1 MNILIVEDEFLTSKF
16 IQESL
21 YGLGFSSV
29 FITDNAIDADI
40 LIKEKNIAL
49 IFMDINIKG
58 PKDGLQ
64 LATEISKKY
73 NIKIV
78 FITSYQD
85 TQTIQEASLSTP
97 LGYLIKPI
105 IKADIES
112 VMMICKNFFNHS
124 NNEKD
129 SIFINIDI
137 YKYNKINNLLYENE
151 KLITLSK
158 LENKTIEIFIKYLN
172 TPISNETLISYLWQ
186 EEKNNSSLR
195 ELISRLRKKVPNLKI
210 KNYSNIGYILEN

>member
-16 IQESL
+16 IQETL
-21 YGLGFSSV
+21 YSLGFLSV
-29 FITDNAIDADI
+29 FITDNAIDANI
-40 LIKEKNIAL
+40 MLQEKNIDL

-58 PKDGLQ
+58 PKDGLY
-64 LATEISKKY
+64 LAIEISKKY
-73 NIKIV
+73 NTKIV

-85 TQTIQEASLSTP
+85 TNTIQEASLSTP

-112 VMMICKNFFNHS
+112 IMMISKNFFNYYQES
-124 NNEKD
+124 T
-129 SIFINIDI
+129 FINIDI
-137 YKYNKINNLLYENE
+137 YKYDKINNLLYEDE

-158 LENKTIEIFIKYLN
+158 LENKAIEIFIKQLN
-172 TPISNETLISYLWQ
+172 TPISNEILISYLWP

-210 KNYSNIGYILEN
+210 INHSNIGYILKN

>member
-16 IQESL
+16 IQETL
-21 YGLGFSSV
+21 YSLGFLSV
-29 FITDNAIDADI
+29 FITDNAIDVNI
-40 LIKEKNIAL
+40 MLQEKNIDL

-58 PKDGLQ
+58 PKDGLY
-64 LATEISKKY
+64 LAIEISKKY
-73 NIKIV
+73 NTKIV

-85 TQTIQEASLSTP
+85 TNTIQEASLSTP

-112 VMMICKNFFNHS
+112 IMMISKNFFNYYQES
-124 NNEKD
+124 T
-129 SIFINIDI
+129 FINIDI
-137 YKYNKINNLLYENE
+137 YKYDKINNLLYEDE

-158 LENKTIEIFIKYLN
+158 LENKAIEIFIKQLN
-172 TPISNETLISYLWQ
+172 TPISNEILISYLWQ

-195 ELISRLRKKVPNLKI
+195 ELISRLRKKVHNLKI

>member
-1 MNILIVEDEFLTSKF
+1 MNILIVEDEYLTSKF

-21 YGLGFSSV
+21 YSLGFLSV

-151 KLITLSK
+151 KLIALSK

-186 EEKNNSSLR
+186 EEKSNSSLR

>member
-1 MNILIVEDEFLTSKF
+1 MNILIVEDEYLTSKF

-21 YGLGFSSV
+21 YSLGFSSV
-29 FITDNAIDADI
+29 FITDNAIDANI

-64 LATEISKKY
+64 LATEISKKH

-97 LGYLIKPI
+97 LGYLVKPI

-112 VMMICKNFFNHS
+112 IMMICKNFFNHS

-158 LENKTIEIFIKYLN
+158 LENKAIEIFIKQLN

-195 ELISRLRKKVPNLKI
+195 ELISRLRKKAPNLKI

>member
-21 YGLGFSSV
+21 YSLGFLSV
-29 FITDNAIDADI
+29 FITDNAIDTNIMMQEKDI
-40 LIKEKNIAL
+40 DL

-58 PKDGLQ
+58 PKDGLH
-64 LATEISKKY
+64 LATEINKKY
-73 NIKIV
+73 NTKIV

-85 TQTIQEASLSTP
+85 TNTIQEASLSSP

-112 VMMICKNFFNHS
+112 IMMICKNFFNY

-129 SIFINIDI
+129 STFINIDI
-137 YKYNKINNLLYENE
+137 YKYNKINNLLYEGE
-151 KLITLSK
+151 KLISLSK
-158 LENKTIEIFIKYLN
+158 LENKTIEIFIKHLN
-172 TPISNETLISYLWQ
+172 TPISNEMLILYLWQ

-210 KNYSNIGYILEN
+210 KNHSNIGYILEN

>member
-16 IQESL
+16 IQETL
-21 YGLGFSSV
+21 YSLGFLSV
-29 FITDNAIDADI
+29 FITDNAIDANI
-40 LIKEKNIAL
+40 MLQEKNIDL

-58 PKDGLQ
+58 PKDGLY
-64 LATEISKKY
+64 LAIEISKKY
-73 NIKIV
+73 NTKIV

-85 TQTIQEASLSTP
+85 TNTIQEASLSTP

-112 VMMICKNFFNHS
+112 IMMISKNFFNYYQES
-124 NNEKD
+124 T
-129 SIFINIDI
+129 FINIDI
-137 YKYNKINNLLYENE
+137 YKYDKTNNLLYEDE

-158 LENKTIEIFIKYLN
+158 LENKAIEIFIKYLN
-172 TPISNETLISYLWQ
+172 LPISNEILISYLWQ

-195 ELISRLRKKVPNLKI
+195 ELISRLRKKVHNLKI

>member
-16 IQESL
+16 IQETL
-21 YGLGFSSV
+21 YSLGFLSV
-29 FITDNAIDADI
+29 FITDNAIDVNI
-40 LIKEKNIAL
+40 MLQEKNIDL

-58 PKDGLQ
+58 PKDGLY
-64 LATEISKKY
+64 LAIEISKKY
-73 NIKIV
+73 NTKIV

-85 TQTIQEASLSTP
+85 TNTIQEASLSTP

-112 VMMICKNFFNHS
+112 IMMISKNFFNYYQES
-124 NNEKD
+124 T
-129 SIFINIDI
+129 FININV
-137 YKYNKINNLLYENE
+137 YKYDKINNLLYEDE

-158 LENKTIEIFIKYLN
+158 LENKAIEIFIKYLN
-172 TPISNETLISYLWQ
+172 LPISNEILISYLWQ

>member
-1 MNILIVEDEFLTSKF
+1 MNILIVEDEYLTSKF

-21 YGLGFSSV
+21 YSLGFLSV

-129 SIFINIDI
+129 TIFINIDI

-151 KLITLSK
+151 KLIALSK

-186 EEKNNSSLR
+186 EEKSNSSLR

>member
-16 IQESL
+16 IQETL
-21 YGLGFSSV
+21 YSLGFLSV
-29 FITDNAIDADI
+29 FITDNAIDANI
-40 LIKEKNIAL
+40 MLQEKNIDL

-58 PKDGLQ
+58 PKDGLY
-64 LATEISKKY
+64 LAIEISKKY
-73 NIKIV
+73 NTKIV

-85 TQTIQEASLSTP
+85 TNTIQEASLSTP

-112 VMMICKNFFNHS
+112 IMMISKNFFNYYQKS
-124 NNEKD
+124 T
-129 SIFINIDI
+129 FINIDI
-137 YKYNKINNLLYENE
+137 YKYDKINNLLYEDE

-158 LENKTIEIFIKYLN
+158 LENKAIEIFIKYLN
-172 TPISNETLISYLWQ
+172 LPISNEILISYLWQ

-210 KNYSNIGYILEN
+210 INHSNIGYILKN

>member
-1 MNILIVEDEFLTSKF
+1 MNILIVEDEYLTSKF
-16 IQESL
+16 IRESL
-21 YGLGFSSV
+21 YSLGFISI
-29 FITDNAIDADI
+29 FTTDNAVDTNLI
-40 LIKEKNIAL
+40 IKEKNIDL

-58 PKDGLQ
+58 PKDGVQ
-64 LATEISKKY
+64 LAIEISKKY
-73 NIKIV
+73 STKIV

-85 TQTIQEASLSTP
+85 TNTIQEASFSSP

-112 VMMICKNFFNHS
+112 IMMISKNFFNYYQES
-124 NNEKD
+124 T
-129 SIFINIDI
+129 FINIDI
-137 YKYNKINNLLYENE
+137 YKYDKINNLLYEDE

-158 LENKTIEIFIKYLN
+158 LENKAIEIFIKYLN
-172 TPISNETLISYLWQ
+172 LPISNEILISYLWQ

-195 ELISRLRKKVPNLKI
+195 ELISRLRKKVHNLKI

>member
-16 IQESL
+16 IQETL
-21 YGLGFSSV
+21 YSLGFLSV
-29 FITDNAIDADI
+29 FITDNAIDANI
-40 LIKEKNIAL
+40 MLQEKNIDL

-58 PKDGLQ
+58 PKDGLY
-64 LATEISKKY
+64 LAIEISKKY
-73 NIKIV
+73 NTKIV

-85 TQTIQEASLSTP
+85 TNTIQEASLSTP

-112 VMMICKNFFNHS
+112 IMMISKNFFNYYQES
-124 NNEKD
+124 T
-129 SIFINIDI
+129 FINIDI
-137 YKYNKINNLLYENE
+137 YKYDKINNLLYEDE

-158 LENKTIEIFIKYLN
+158 LENKAIEIFIKYLN
-172 TPISNETLISYLWQ
+172 LPISNEILISYLWQ

-210 KNYSNIGYILEN
+210 INHSNIGYILKN

>member
-16 IQESL
+16 IQETL
-21 YGLGFSSV
+21 YSLGFLSV
-29 FITDNAIDADI
+29 FITDNALDANI
-40 LIKEKNIAL
+40 MLQEKNIDL

-58 PKDGLQ
+58 PKDGLY
-64 LATEISKKY
+64 LAIEISKKY
-73 NIKIV
+73 NTKIV

-85 TQTIQEASLSTP
+85 TNTIQEASLSTP

-112 VMMICKNFFNHS
+112 IMMISKNFFNYYQES
-124 NNEKD
+124 T
-129 SIFINIDI
+129 FINIDI
-137 YKYNKINNLLYENE
+137 YKYDKINNLLYEDE

-158 LENKTIEIFIKYLN
+158 LENKAIEIFIKQLN
-172 TPISNETLISYLWQ
+172 TPISNEILISYLWQ

>member
-16 IQESL
+16 IQETL
-21 YGLGFSSV
+21 YSLGFLSV
-29 FITDNAIDADI
+29 FITDNAIDVNI
-40 LIKEKNIAL
+40 MLQEKNIDL

-58 PKDGLQ
+58 PKDGLY
-64 LATEISKKY
+64 LAIEISKKY
-73 NIKIV
+73 NTKIV

-85 TQTIQEASLSTP
+85 TNTIQEASLSTP

-112 VMMICKNFFNHS
+112 IMMISKNFFNYYQES
-124 NNEKD
+124 T
-129 SIFINIDI
+129 FININV
-137 YKYNKINNLLYENE
+137 YKYDKINNLLYEDE
-151 KLITLSK
+151 KLIILSK
-158 LENKTIEIFIKYLN
+158 LENKAIEIFIKQLN
-172 TPISNETLISYLWQ
+172 TPISNELFISYLWQ

>member
-29 FITDNAIDADI
+29 FIVDNAVDANI
-40 LIKEKNIAL
+40 EIKEKNIDL
-49 IFMDINIKG
+49 IVMDINIKG

-64 LATEISKKY
+64 LASEISKRY
-73 NIKIV
+73 NIKII

-85 TQTIQEASLSTP
+85 TQTIQEASFSTP

-105 IKADIES
+105 IRADIES
-112 VMMICKNFFNHS
+112 IMMISKNFFNYH
-124 NNEKD
+124 EKE
-129 SIFINIDI
+129 SVFFNIDN
-137 YKYNKINNLLYENE
+137 YKYDKVNNILYEND
-151 KLITLSK
+151 KVITLSK
-158 LENKTIEIFIKYLN
+158 LENKAIEIFVKYFN
-172 TPISNETLISYLWQ
+172 TPISNEMLISYLWK

-210 KNYSNIGYILEN
+210 RNHSNIGYVLEN

>member
-1 MNILIVEDEFLTSKF
+1 
-16 IQESL
+16 
-21 YGLGFSSV
+21 LGFLSV

-73 NIKIV
+73 NIQIV

-105 IKADIES
+105 IKAD
-112 VMMICKNFFNHS
+112 
-124 NNEKD
+124 
-129 SIFINIDI
+129 
-137 YKYNKINNLLYENE
+137 
-151 KLITLSK
+151 
-158 LENKTIEIFIKYLN
+158 
-172 TPISNETLISYLWQ
+172 
-186 EEKNNSSLR
+186 
-195 ELISRLRKKVPNLKI
+195 
-210 KNYSNIGYILEN
+210 

>member
-1 MNILIVEDEFLTSKF
+1 MNILIVEDEYLTSKF

-21 YGLGFSSV
+21 YSLGFLSV

-78 FITSYQD
+78 FITSYM
-85 TQTIQEASLSTP
+85 E
-97 LGYLIKPI
+97 
-105 IKADIES
+105 
-112 VMMICKNFFNHS
+112 H
-124 NNEKD
+124 
-129 SIFINIDI
+129 
-137 YKYNKINNLLYENE
+137 
-151 KLITLSK
+151 
-158 LENKTIEIFIKYLN
+158 
-172 TPISNETLISYLWQ
+172 
-186 EEKNNSSLR
+186 
-195 ELISRLRKKVPNLKI
+195 
-210 KNYSNIGYILEN
+210 

>member
-16 IQESL
+16 IQETL
-21 YGLGFSSV
+21 YSLGFLSV
-29 FITDNAIDADI
+29 FITDNAIDVNI
-40 LIKEKNIAL
+40 MLQEKNIDL

-58 PKDGLQ
+58 PKDGLY
-64 LATEISKKY
+64 LAIEISKKY
-73 NIKIV
+73 NTKIV

-85 TQTIQEASLSTP
+85 TNTIQEASLSTP

-112 VMMICKNFFNHS
+112 IMMISKNFLNY
-124 NNEKD
+124 NQKEPT
-129 SIFINIDI
+129 FINIDI
-137 YKYNKINNLLYENE
+137 YKYDKINSLLYEDE

-158 LENKTIEIFIKYLN
+158 LENKAIEIFIKQLN
-172 TPISNETLISYLWQ
+172 SPISNETLISYLWQ
-186 EEKNNSSLR
+186 EERNSSSLR
-195 ELISRLRKKVPNLKI
+195 ELISRLRKKAPNLKI

>member
-1 MNILIVEDEFLTSKF
+1 MNILIVEDEYLTSKF
-16 IQESL
+16 IRESL
-21 YGLGFSSV
+21 YSLGFISI
-29 FITDNAIDADI
+29 FTTDNAVDTNLI
-40 LIKEKNIAL
+40 IKEKNIDL

-58 PKDGLQ
+58 PKDGVQ
-64 LATEISKKY
+64 LAIEISKKY
-73 NIKIV
+73 STKIV

-85 TQTIQEASLSTP
+85 TNTIQEASFSSP

-112 VMMICKNFFNHS
+112 IMMISKNFFNYYQES
-124 NNEKD
+124 T
-129 SIFINIDI
+129 FINIDI
-137 YKYNKINNLLYENE
+137 YKYDKINNLLYEDE

>member
-16 IQESL
+16 IQETL
-21 YGLGFSSV
+21 YSLGFLSV
-29 FITDNAIDADI
+29 FITDNAIDANI
-40 LIKEKNIAL
+40 MLQEKNIDL

-58 PKDGLQ
+58 PKDGLY
-64 LATEISKKY
+64 LAIEISKKY
-73 NIKIV
+73 NTKIV

-85 TQTIQEASLSTP
+85 TNTIQEASLSTP

-112 VMMICKNFFNHS
+112 IMMISKNFFNYYQES
-124 NNEKD
+124 T
-129 SIFINIDI
+129 FINIDI
-137 YKYNKINNLLYENE
+137 YKYDKINNLLYEDE

-158 LENKTIEIFIKYLN
+158 LENKAIEIFIKYLN
-172 TPISNETLISYLWQ
+172 LPISNEILISYLWQ

>member
-16 IQESL
+16 IQETL
-21 YGLGFSSV
+21 YSLGFLSV
-29 FITDNAIDADI
+29 FITDNAIDVNI
-40 LIKEKNIAL
+40 MLQEKNIDL

-58 PKDGLQ
+58 PKDGLY
-64 LATEISKKY
+64 LAIEISKKY
-73 NIKIV
+73 NTKIV

-85 TQTIQEASLSTP
+85 TNTIQEASLSTP

-112 VMMICKNFFNHS
+112 IMMISKNFFNYYQKS
-124 NNEKD
+124 T
-129 SIFINIDI
+129 FINIDI
-137 YKYNKINNLLYENE
+137 YKYDKTNNLLYEDE

-158 LENKTIEIFIKYLN
+158 LENKAIEIFIKYLN
-172 TPISNETLISYLWQ
+172 LPISNEILISYLWQ

-210 KNYSNIGYILEN
+210 INHSNIGYILKN

>member
-16 IQESL
+16 IQETL
-21 YGLGFSSV
+21 YSLGFLSV
-29 FITDNAIDADI
+29 FITDNAIDTNI
-40 LIKEKNIAL
+40 MMQEKNIDL

-58 PKDGLQ
+58 PKDGLH
-64 LATEISKKY
+64 LAIEISKKY
-73 NIKIV
+73 KTKIV

-85 TQTIQEASLSTP
+85 TNTIQEASLSTP

-112 VMMICKNFFNHS
+112 IMMISKNFLNY
-124 NNEKD
+124 NQKEPT
-129 SIFINIDI
+129 FINIDI
-137 YKYNKINNLLYENE
+137 YKYDKINSLLYEDE

-158 LENKTIEIFIKYLN
+158 LENKAIEIFIKQLN
-172 TPISNETLISYLWQ
+172 SPISNETLISYLWQ
-186 EEKNNSSLR
+186 EEKNSSSLR

>member
-21 YGLGFSSV
+21 NSLGFLSV
-29 FITDNAIDADI
+29 FIVDNAIDANI
-40 LIKEKNIAL
+40 TLVEKNIDL

-64 LATEISKKY
+64 LAAEISKKY
-73 NIKIV
+73 NTKIV

-85 TQTIQEASLSTP
+85 TQTIQEASFSTP

-112 VMMICKNFFNHS
+112 IMMISKNFFN
-124 NNEKD
+124 NNEKE
-129 SIFINIDI
+129 STFMNIDS
-137 YKYNKINNLLYENE
+137 YKYDKINNILYENN
-151 KLITLSK
+151 KVITLSK
-158 LENKTIEIFIKYLN
+158 LENKAIEIFVKYMN
-172 TPISNETLISYLWQ
+172 IPISNDILISYLWK

-210 KNYSNIGYILEN
+210 RNHSNIGYILEK

>member
-16 IQESL
+16 IQETL
-21 YGLGFSSV
+21 YSLGFLSV
-29 FITDNAIDADI
+29 FITDNALDANI
-40 LIKEKNIAL
+40 MLQEKNIDL

-58 PKDGLQ
+58 PKDGLY
-64 LATEISKKY
+64 LAIEISKKY
-73 NIKIV
+73 NTKIV

-85 TQTIQEASLSTP
+85 TNTIQEASLSTP

-112 VMMICKNFFNHS
+112 IMMISKNFFNYYQES
-124 NNEKD
+124 T
-129 SIFINIDI
+129 FININV
-137 YKYNKINNLLYENE
+137 YKYDKINNLLYEDE

-158 LENKTIEIFIKYLN
+158 LENKAIEIFIKQLN
-172 TPISNETLISYLWQ
+172 TPISNEILISYLWQ

-195 ELISRLRKKVPNLKI
+195 ELISRLRKKVHNLKI

>member
-16 IQESL
+16 IQETL
-21 YGLGFSSV
+21 YSLGFLSV
-29 FITDNAIDADI
+29 FITDNALDANI
-40 LIKEKNIAL
+40 MLQEKNIDL

-58 PKDGLQ
+58 PKDGLY
-64 LATEISKKY
+64 LAIEISKKY
-73 NIKIV
+73 NTKIV

-85 TQTIQEASLSTP
+85 TNTIQEASLSTP

-112 VMMICKNFFNHS
+112 IMMISKNFFNYYQES
-124 NNEKD
+124 T
-129 SIFINIDI
+129 FINIDI
-137 YKYNKINNLLYENE
+137 YKYDKINNLLYEDE

-158 LENKTIEIFIKYLN
+158 LENKAIEIFIKQLN
-172 TPISNETLISYLWQ
+172 TPISNEILISYLWQ

-195 ELISRLRKKVPNLKI
+195 ELISRLRKKVHNLKI

>member
-16 IQESL
+16 IQETL
-21 YGLGFSSV
+21 YSLGFLSV
-29 FITDNAIDADI
+29 FITDNALDANI
-40 LIKEKNIAL
+40 MLQEKNIDL

-58 PKDGLQ
+58 PKDGLY
-64 LATEISKKY
+64 LAIEISKKY
-73 NIKIV
+73 NTKIV

-85 TQTIQEASLSTP
+85 TNTIQEASLSIP

-112 VMMICKNFFNHS
+112 IMMISKNFFNYYQKS
-124 NNEKD
+124 T
-129 SIFINIDI
+129 FINIDI
-137 YKYNKINNLLYENE
+137 YKYDKTNNLLYEDE

-158 LENKTIEIFIKYLN
+158 LENKAIEIFIKYLN
-172 TPISNETLISYLWQ
+172 LPISNEILISYLWQ

-210 KNYSNIGYILEN
+210 INHSNIGYILKN

>member
-16 IQESL
+16 IQETL
-21 YGLGFSSV
+21 YSLGFLSV
-29 FITDNAIDADI
+29 FITDNAIDVNI
-40 LIKEKNIAL
+40 MLQEKNIDL

-58 PKDGLQ
+58 PKDGLY
-64 LATEISKKY
+64 LAIEISKKY
-73 NIKIV
+73 NTKIV

-85 TQTIQEASLSTP
+85 TNTIQEASLSTP

-112 VMMICKNFFNHS
+112 IMMISKNFFNYYQKS
-124 NNEKD
+124 T
-129 SIFINIDI
+129 FINIDI
-137 YKYNKINNLLYENE
+137 YKYDKINNLLYEDE

-158 LENKTIEIFIKYLN
+158 LENKAIEIFIKYLN
-172 TPISNETLISYLWQ
+172 LPISNEILISYLWQ

-210 KNYSNIGYILEN
+210 INHSNIGYILKN

>member
-16 IQESL
+16 IQETL
-21 YGLGFSSV
+21 YSLGFLSV
-29 FITDNAIDADI
+29 FITDNALDANI
-40 LIKEKNIAL
+40 MLQEKNIDL

-58 PKDGLQ
+58 PKDGLY
-64 LATEISKKY
+64 LAIEISKKY
-73 NIKIV
+73 NTKIV

-85 TQTIQEASLSTP
+85 TNTIQEASLSTP

-112 VMMICKNFFNHS
+112 IMMISKNFFNYYQKS
-124 NNEKD
+124 T
-129 SIFINIDI
+129 FINIDI
-137 YKYNKINNLLYENE
+137 YKYDKTNNLLYEDE

-158 LENKTIEIFIKYLN
+158 LENKAIEIFIKYLN
-172 TPISNETLISYLWQ
+172 LPISNEILISYLWQ

-210 KNYSNIGYILEN
+210 INHSNIGYILKN

>member
-16 IQESL
+16 IQETL
-21 YGLGFSSV
+21 YSLGFLSV
-29 FITDNAIDADI
+29 FITDNAIDANI
-40 LIKEKNIAL
+40 MLQEKNIDL

-58 PKDGLQ
+58 PKDGLY
-64 LATEISKKY
+64 LAIEISKKY
-73 NIKIV
+73 NTKIV

-85 TQTIQEASLSTP
+85 TNTIQEASLSTP

-112 VMMICKNFFNHS
+112 IMMISKNFFNYYQKS
-124 NNEKD
+124 T
-129 SIFINIDI
+129 FINIDI
-137 YKYNKINNLLYENE
+137 YKYDKTNNLLYEDE

-158 LENKTIEIFIKYLN
+158 LENKAIEIFIKYLN
-172 TPISNETLISYLWQ
+172 LPISNEILISYLWQ

-210 KNYSNIGYILEN
+210 INHSNIGYILKN

>member
-16 IQESL
+16 IQETL
-21 YGLGFSSV
+21 YSLGFLSV
-29 FITDNAIDADI
+29 FITDNAIDANI
-40 LIKEKNIAL
+40 MLQEKNIDL

-58 PKDGLQ
+58 PKDGLY
-64 LATEISKKY
+64 LAIEISKKY
-73 NIKIV
+73 NTKIV

-85 TQTIQEASLSTP
+85 TNTIQEASLSTP

-112 VMMICKNFFNHS
+112 IMMISKNFFNYYQES
-124 NNEKD
+124 T
-129 SIFINIDI
+129 FINIDI
-137 YKYNKINNLLYENE
+137 YKYDKINNLLYEDE

-158 LENKTIEIFIKYLN
+158 LENKAIEIFIKQLN
-172 TPISNETLISYLWQ
+172 TPISNEILISYLWQ

-195 ELISRLRKKVPNLKI
+195 ELISRLRKKVHNLKI

>member
-16 IQESL
+16 IQETL
-21 YGLGFSSV
+21 YSLGFLSV
-29 FITDNAIDADI
+29 FITDNALDANI
-40 LIKEKNIAL
+40 MLQEKNIDL

-58 PKDGLQ
+58 PKDGLY
-64 LATEISKKY
+64 LAIEISKKY
-73 NIKIV
+73 NTKIV

-85 TQTIQEASLSTP
+85 TNTIQEASLSTP

-112 VMMICKNFFNHS
+112 IMMISKNFFNYYQES
-124 NNEKD
+124 T
-129 SIFINIDI
+129 FINIDI
-137 YKYNKINNLLYENE
+137 YKYDKINNLLYEDE

-158 LENKTIEIFIKYLN
+158 LENKAIEIFIKYLN
-172 TPISNETLISYLWQ
+172 LPISNEILISYLWQ

>member
-16 IQESL
+16 IQETL
-21 YGLGFSSV
+21 YSLGFLSV
-29 FITDNAIDADI
+29 FITDNALDANI
-40 LIKEKNIAL
+40 MLQEKNIDL

-58 PKDGLQ
+58 PKDGLY
-64 LATEISKKY
+64 LAIEISKKY
-73 NIKIV
+73 NTKIV

-85 TQTIQEASLSTP
+85 TNTIQEASLSTP

-112 VMMICKNFFNHS
+112 IMMISKNFFNYYQES
-124 NNEKD
+124 T
-129 SIFINIDI
+129 FINIDI
-137 YKYNKINNLLYENE
+137 YKYDKTNNLLYEDE

-158 LENKTIEIFIKYLN
+158 LENKAIEIFIKYLN
-172 TPISNETLISYLWQ
+172 LPISNEILISYLWQ

-210 KNYSNIGYILEN
+210 INHSNIGYILKN

>member
-1 MNILIVEDEFLTSKF
+1 MNILIVEDEFITSKF

-21 YGLGFSSV
+21 NSLGFLSV
-29 FITDNAIDADI
+29 FITDNAIDTNI
-40 LIKEKNIAL
+40 TIKEKNIDL

-58 PKDGLQ
+58 PTDGLQ

-73 NIKIV
+73 SIKIV

-85 TQTIQEASLSTP
+85 TQTIQEASLSSP

-112 VMMICKNFFNHS
+112 IMMISKNFFNHI
-124 NNEKD
+124 EKD
-129 SIFINIDI
+129 LTFITINN
-137 YKYNKINNLLYENE
+137 YVYNKSNNLLYENE
-151 KLITLSK
+151 KIITLSK
-158 LENKTIEIFIKYLN
+158 LENKAIEIFIKYLN
-172 TPISNETLISYLWQ
+172 TPISNEMLISYLWK

-210 KNYSNIGYILEN
+210 KNHSNIGYILEN

>member
-21 YGLGFSSV
+21 NSLGFLSV
-29 FITDNAIDADI
+29 FIVDNAIDANI
-40 LIKEKNIAL
+40 TLVEKNIDL

-64 LATEISKKY
+64 LAAEISKKY
-73 NIKIV
+73 NTKIV

-85 TQTIQEASLSTP
+85 TQTIQEASFSTP

-112 VMMICKNFFNHS
+112 IMMISKNFFNNH
-124 NNEKD
+124 EKE
-129 SIFINIDI
+129 STFMNIDI
-137 YKYNKINNLLYENE
+137 YKYDKINNILYENN
-151 KLITLSK
+151 KVITLSK
-158 LENKTIEIFIKYLN
+158 LENKAIEIFVKYMN
-172 TPISNETLISYLWQ
+172 IPISNDILISYLWK

-210 KNYSNIGYILEN
+210 RNHSNIGYILEK

>member
-1 MNILIVEDEFLTSKF
+1 MNILIVEDEYLTSMF

-21 YGLGFSSV
+21 YSLGFLSV

-85 TQTIQEASLSTP
+85 SQTIQEASLSTP

-151 KLITLSK
+151 KLIALSK

-186 EEKNNSSLR
+186 EEKSNSSLR